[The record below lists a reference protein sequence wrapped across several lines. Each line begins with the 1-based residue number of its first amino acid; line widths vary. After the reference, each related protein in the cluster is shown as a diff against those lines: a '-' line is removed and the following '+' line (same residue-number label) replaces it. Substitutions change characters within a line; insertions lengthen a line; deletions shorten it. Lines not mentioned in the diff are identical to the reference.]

1 MFLDTIDN
9 EIALR
14 KAKDLQTNIRCVES
28 HKDTFGNEEADKW
41 AKISLSLNNENY
53 PNIDAVKFKNNCLSH
68 NNQPIYQN
76 ISDIIQQIKILKYL
90 AR

>member
-1 MFLDTIDN
+1 M
-9 EIALR
+9 
-14 KAKDLQTNIRCVES
+14 KS
-28 HKDTFGNEEADKW
+28 HKGTFRNEEADKW
-41 AKISLSLNNENY
+41 AKIFLLLNNENY

-76 ISDIIQQIKILKYL
+76 ISDIIQQIQELKYL